1 MYEEHIVLID
11 DLCLFPSFVMQFTH
25 FAYMGIGFAVGAIG
39 FGLFGFA
46 LFPIALE
53 LGVECTYPV
62 AEGTSAGLLQ
72 ISGSVHNEHL

>member
-1 MYEEHIVLID
+1 
-11 DLCLFPSFVMQFTH
+11 MQFTH
-25 FAYMGIGFAVGAIG
+25 FAYFGIGVALGAVGFG
-39 FGLFGFA
+39 FFGFA

-72 ISGSVHNEHL
+72 ISG